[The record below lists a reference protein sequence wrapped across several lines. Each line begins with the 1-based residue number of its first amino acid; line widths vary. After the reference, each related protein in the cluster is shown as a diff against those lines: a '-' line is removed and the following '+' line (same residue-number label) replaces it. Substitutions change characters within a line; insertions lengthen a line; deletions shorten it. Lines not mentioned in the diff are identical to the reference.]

1 VNRLQVERIKEPV
14 MSKMRGARWLALGFV
29 LSGLLAATPPQEPP
43 KAETVGRARLAAAVR
58 QYDETWAYYQQ
69 ARIDSY
75 QVYVW
80 SRMVMDCR
88 REMAAKAADRLEA
101 IQEHLARMKKLES
114 LVLKVRRLGFG
125 RSYDVGATEYY
136 RLEAE
141 HWLELERARK

>member
-1 VNRLQVERIKEPV
+1 
-14 MSKMRGARWLALGFV
+14 MSKMRGARWLAPSFV
-29 LSGLLAATPPQEPP
+29 LSGVLLAAAPAGEPS
-43 KAETVGRARLAAAVR
+43 KAEAIGRARLAAAVK

-88 REMAAKAADRLEA
+88 REMAAKPAERLEA
-101 IQEHLARMKKLES
+101 IQEHLGRMKKLEA
-114 LVLKVRRLGFG
+114 LILRVRRLGFG